1 MSKRIIN
8 ESNEAKAKIVAKRK
22 AAENPLR
29 VVLINCHGW
38 VRDAEA
44 IKNDWI
50 WCDGC
55 GDLSRVV
62 DVRE

>member
-29 VVLINCHGW
+29 VVLTNCHGW

-50 WCDGC
+50 WCDSC
-55 GDLSRVV
+55 GDLARVV
-62 DVRE
+62 EVRE